1 MVLSHSQLVLFK
13 LSLHADIDECDL
25 GVVECGDEKECM
37 NTDGS
42 YLCVCETGFSQNGTL
57 CKGM

>member
-1 MVLSHSQLVLFK
+1 MLFK
-13 LSLHADIDECDL
+13 LSLHADIDECDF

-42 YLCVCETGFSQNGTL
+42 YLCVCETGFNQNGTL